1 MVLRPGWMI
10 FMEVIMEGFKYA
22 IGDEP
27 SPGFVVTNRF
37 ISPVSGSPM
46 YCVNDF
52 AALFY
57 EDEVEGLSY
66 DQ

>member
-1 MVLRPGWMI
+1 MK
-10 FMEVIMEGFKYA
+10 GFKYA

-27 SPGFVVTNRF
+27 SPGFVVTDRF

-46 YCVNDF
+46 YCVNDITTPF
-52 AALFY
+52 FK
-57 EDEVEGLSY
+57 DEVEGLSY

>member
-1 MVLRPGWMI
+1 
-10 FMEVIMEGFKYA
+10 MEGFKYNV
-22 IGDEP
+22 GDEP
-27 SPGFVVTNRF
+27 SPGFVITDRF
-37 ISPVSGSPM
+37 ISSVSGSPM

-57 EDEVEGLSY
+57 EDEVDGLSY

>member
-1 MVLRPGWMI
+1 
-10 FMEVIMEGFKYA
+10 MESFKYA

-27 SPGFVVTNRF
+27 SPGFVITDRF

-52 AALFY
+52 LTVFF
-57 EDEVEGLSY
+57 EDEVENMSY
-66 DQ
+66 QQ

>member
-1 MVLRPGWMI
+1 
-10 FMEVIMEGFKYA
+10 MEGFKYA

-27 SPGFVVTNRF
+27 SPGFVITDRF
-37 ISPVSGSPM
+37 ISPVSGSLM
-46 YCVNDF
+46 YCVNDV
-52 AALFY
+52 ATPFY